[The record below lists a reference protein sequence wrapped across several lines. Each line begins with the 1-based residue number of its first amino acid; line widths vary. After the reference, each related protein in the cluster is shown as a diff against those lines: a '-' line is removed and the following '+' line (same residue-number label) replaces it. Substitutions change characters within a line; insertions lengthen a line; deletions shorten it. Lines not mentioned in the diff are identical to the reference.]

1 MSQHPND
8 SEVIV
13 LGSGLGGL
21 IAATLLVKKRHRV
34 LLLKEKGYQSS
45 YRREGYRFTPFS
57 NFSEKRLKSALLQRI
72 SQELGLPL
80 SGESQENG
88 LSFER
93 GSGKRGGVPFQVILP
108 KARIDLFDEPSP
120 LQMEWKREFP
130 GEVSQIEALYDEF
143 GRLLGSLE
151 SREKKGEAPFF
162 PLAER
167 SFIRKGISFLS
178 PSRKGRDERLSSLS
192 GEFNEL
198 IQLQLIAWGNLY
210 SDAFPI
216 SLIAYLLL
224 HEGRGEWAS
233 HMDVEK
239 MEARIFD
246 LFLESGG
253 EVEEIE
259 KVRRVDRKWRKGFTV
274 ALEGDR
280 RVFGSRSLI
289 LNAPLHSFT
298 GLLGKMEKSLSRELK
313 RVQPRYVLFP
323 CFFGIREKTVPS
335 GMRDLLVSM
344 LDLNKP
350 YEEGNVLFLCLS
362 PKGDERVAPE
372 GRRALTVESLVPF
385 WGLERWNQA
394 SFGSHQEAVMKHL
407 KHLIPFLEQFVE
419 FTDFDWT
426 HEQVRRSSYPHFV
439 YETMGEFD
447 WREGLAPDCLSKDLY
462 FIGKENFP
470 YLGLQGEVLGGLRV
484 AKRILKKV
492 ES

>member
-143 GRLLGSLE
+143 GILLASLE
-151 SREKKGEAPFF
+151 SKEKKGGALFF
-162 PLAER
+162 PLADR

-192 GEFNEL
+192 GEFNEF

-210 SDAFPI
+210 SDVFPI

-224 HEGRGEWAS
+224 REERGEWAS
-233 HMDVEK
+233 HVDVER
-239 MEARIFD
+239 MEARIIDAFVR
-246 LFLESGG
+246 SGG

-259 KVRRVDRKWRKGFTV
+259 KVQRVDKKWRKGFTIV
-274 ALEGDR
+274 LEGDR
-280 RVFGSRSLI
+280 RVFRSRSLI
-289 LNAPLHSFT
+289 LNAPLHSFI
-298 GLLGKMEKSLSRELK
+298 GLLGRGEKSLSRWLK
-313 RVQPRYVLFP
+313 RVRPRYVLFP
-323 CFFGIREKTVPS
+323 SFLAIREKTVPS

-344 LDLNKP
+344 LDLPKP
-350 YEEGNVLFLCLS
+350 YEEGNVLFLSLS
-362 PKGDERVAPE
+362 PKGDETVAPE
-372 GRRALTVESLVPF
+372 GQRALTVQSLVPF
-385 WGLERWNQA
+385 WSLGKWNQA
-394 SFGSHQEAVMKHL
+394 SFVFHQEAVMKHL
-407 KHLIPFLEQFVE
+407 KHLIPFLEQFLE

-426 HEQVRRSSYPHFV
+426 RAQVRRWSYPHFV
-439 YETMGEFD
+439 YEIMGEFD
-447 WREGLAPDCLSKDLY
+447 WREGLVPNCLSKDLY
-462 FIGKENFP
+462 LIGKENFP
-470 YLGLQGEVLGGLRV
+470 YLGLEGEVLGGLRV